1 MLSVSVRIFSLPL
14 PCSVSHASS
23 TMDDHFSFP
32 AFLFLLRADTASI
45 IFLRQCFCG
54 IPYIL
59 SVWIVSLTFVQFP
72 HVWVGT
78 SPILVP
84 HFVQDSMYWSSLHGI
99 LSVPLHSL
107 FVQPLGSSLV
117 HPDPSISCSFTERS
131 PVVACSSFA
140 ISSKTREA
148 LRVVSIAVPSTRY
161 NLTNSSTFH
170 SEEVCFPLR
179 MTSAMNSSF
188 VRSSVMFSRL
198 KAPIHRAAGIES
210 VDSPDHSF
218 YILSSNVLP
227 KTHQ

>member
-1 MLSVSVRIFSLPL
+1 MLSVSVRFFSLPL

-23 TMDDHFSFP
+23 TMDAHFSFP

-117 HPDPSISCSFTERS
+117 HPDPSISC
-131 PVVACSSFA
+131 
-140 ISSKTREA
+140 KA

-198 KAPIHRAAGIES
+198 KAPIHRAACIES

>member
-59 SVWIVSLTFVQFP
+59 SVWMFSLTFVQFP

-84 HFVQDSMYWSSLHGI
+84 HFVQDSMYWSSLHGL
-99 LSVPLHSL
+99 LSVPLHRL

-117 HPDPSISCSFTERS
+117 HPDPSISCSFTLE
-131 PVVACSSFA
+131 
-140 ISSKTREA
+140 
-148 LRVVSIAVPSTRY
+148 LRVVSIAVPSPFRY